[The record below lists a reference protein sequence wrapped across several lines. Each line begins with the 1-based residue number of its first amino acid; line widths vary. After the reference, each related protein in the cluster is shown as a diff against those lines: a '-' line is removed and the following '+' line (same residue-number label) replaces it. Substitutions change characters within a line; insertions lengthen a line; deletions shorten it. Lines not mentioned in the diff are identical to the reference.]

1 MWIPPRECSMPF
13 ALWVNETTKA
23 TSRYFFLQ
31 HRKGHGS
38 VRGFSSMLVGTLDN
52 VLDTKPS
59 PYRILHYQPSTGLCF
74 EIAADITLEAI
85 MLDWDW
91 LAKNLFRVISD
102 MESDSM
108 EEAEITNFTICKIQ
122 SLLAHRTQPSEEQND
137 PTSFQLAVNKFR
149 EKFRMPEDEKLV
161 NYYYCSYFR
170 KIPRQGQL
178 YLSLNHLC
186 FYSYILGSES
196 KLCFRYNELTEIK
209 KSGNTITIRAGQ
221 QSTKEYTFMFLL
233 SPSEV
238 YQLIEQL
245 SKLTMQKM
253 IQDPDRP
260 LVDHDPVILKK
271 MEKNVSQKTLLLR
284 DLTARQQSDEYR
296 IHFRVPKT
304 EILDGRIKASL
315 WAPYRKKHIEG
326 ILYLSQNYLCFKS
339 DVVAMVSLVIP
350 LSKIVSV
357 EKNEDPHNRFSNR
370 IIITTSDGNIFV
382 LQHILDR
389 EFLINKISELLSKTV
404 APARVPDDL
413 DWVKQEPLMHLFKDP
428 NNRAFDELQAEKMKR
443 WEEHFSMYG
452 RGISMFR
459 TTDTINLVIEGIP
472 DHLRREVWL
481 IFSGAIHMKMTH
493 PNLYKELVTKAK
505 DQHPVSFEEIERDL
519 HRSLPEHPAFQTSI
533 GITALRRVL
542 QAYALRNPEIGYCQ
556 AMNIVTSVFL
566 IYCDEEDAFWILSC
580 LCESLLP
587 DYYNDRVVGA
597 QIDQGL
603 LDELI
608 ASHLPNLHVKLA
620 ELGMIRMISLSWFL
634 TIFLSVM
641 PYESAL
647 HIIDC
652 FLCDGAKVIFIIALK
667 ILEWNQEKLLNCN
680 DDGEAMQLLS
690 NFLSGIFNDE
700 VQRIKIED
708 KEKQQVK
715 SQSVQTLIYEA
726 YLKFGKAITSQKIE
740 ELRNKHRRL
749 TVHQLEKDLENSVI
763 KNYKDNGYFDCDE
776 LRMLLCYT
784 KDEKISLK
792 NRSRPTSVSGG
803 EPVYDV
809 AVLNDAKKRFRDNR
823 YDCFRVDYETF
834 RKLFVDLTPWGHC
847 QNIDI
852 SEKLFRLMD
861 KQSCGYLEFKQL
873 IFAIGIICSK
883 RATEKLKLLYILHLP
898 PLLTT
903 QELETSSISES
914 RDSDTEVATEA
925 ESFFSE
931 NPLETLKSL
940 PSPIDIS
947 LEATSDV
954 ENLSLSHFN
963 ATPNLSMDESKSVGE
978 GETSSVFYVDLPSTS
993 GTLMVGG
1000 GSIAGTSGTATGA
1013 ANANL
1018 GEAESFGSRSDI
1030 SDLGFHRYGSLDESA
1045 SRRTGTEARSISGL
1059 RIFLDDPDS
1068 NFTYKTIPNM
1078 TQKNFISL
1086 WTTLLEILNKDRKV
1100 TDQEV
1105 QTSYKTLIALGED
1118 AAFNR
1123 RDDSNDSFTQ
1133 LAYPAVEVGGDG
1145 FDPNGNPSSSSSE
1158 RTPRHRSASG
1168 GGGGGFASN
1177 APDVPWEISLTQF
1190 VATAM
1195 AVGIIEEQFSLP
1207 FSISTRVETL
1217 QKNRRKCKS

>member
-13 ALWVNETTKA
+13 ALWVNETTKL
-23 TSRYFFLQ
+23 TSRYFLLQ

-38 VRGFSSMLVGTLDN
+38 LRGFSSMLVGTLDN
-52 VLDTKPS
+52 VLDTRPS
-59 PYRILHYQPSTGLCF
+59 PYRILHYQPSTGLCY

-85 MLDWDW
+85 MIDWEW
-91 LAKNLFRVISD
+91 LAKNLFRVINE
-102 MESDSM
+102 MET
-108 EEAEITNFTICKIQ
+108 EEEITNFTICKIQ
-122 SLLAHRTQPSEEQND
+122 SLLAHTSRPSEEQND
-137 PTSFQLAVNKFR
+137 PTSFQVAVCKFR

-161 NYYYCSYFR
+161 NYYYCSHFR

-178 YLSLNHLC
+178 YLSLNHIC

-209 KSGNTITIRAGQ
+209 KSGNTITLRAGQ
-221 QSTKEYTFMFLL
+221 AKEYTFVFLY
-233 SPSEV
+233 SPAEA

-253 IQDPDRP
+253 IQDPNQP
-260 LVDHDPVILKK
+260 LVDHDPVVLKK
-271 MEKNVSQKTLLLR
+271 TEKNVAQKTQLLR

-304 EILDGRIKASL
+304 EILDGMIKASL
-315 WAPYRKKHIEG
+315 WAPYAKKHITG
-326 ILYLSQNYLCFKS
+326 VLYLSQNYLCFKS
-339 DVVAMVSLVIP
+339 EVASAVALVIP

-357 EKNEDPHNRFSNR
+357 EKNEDPHNRFINR
-370 IIITTSDGNIFV
+370 IIITTSDGSIFV

-404 APARVPDDL
+404 PPARTHDDL
-413 DWVKQEPLMHLFKDP
+413 DWVKQEPLMHLYKDP
-428 NNRAFDELQAEKMKR
+428 NNRAFDDMQAEKMKR
-443 WEEHFSMYG
+443 WEEHFSLYG
-452 RGISMFR
+452 RNISMFR

-472 DHLRREVWL
+472 DQLRREIWM
-481 IFSGAIHMKMTH
+481 IFSGAIHMKMMN
-493 PNLYKELVTKAK
+493 PGLYQELVTRTK
-505 DQHPVSFEEIERDL
+505 DQSPVSFEEIERDL
-519 HRSLPEHPAFQTSI
+519 HRSLPEHPAFQTNI

-566 IYCDEEDAFWILSC
+566 IYCDEEDAFWILCC

-608 ASHLPNLHVKLA
+608 AGQLPSLHVKLS

-667 ILEWNQEKLLNCN
+667 ILEWNQEKLLECS

-690 NFLSGIFNDE
+690 TFLMGIFNDE
-700 VQRIKIED
+700 VQRIRIID
-708 KEKQQVK
+708 KEKQQIK

-740 ELRNKHRRL
+740 ELRNKHRRI

-763 KNYKDNGYFDCDE
+763 KNYKDNGYFDGEE

-784 KDEKISLK
+784 KDEKISVK
-792 NRSRPTSVSGG
+792 NRARPSSVNSS
-803 EPVYDV
+803 EPVFDM

-847 QNIDI
+847 QNIDVA
-852 SEKLFRLMD
+852 EKLFRLMD
-861 KQSCGYLEFKQL
+861 KQSAGYLEFKQL

-898 PLLTT
+898 PLLSA
-903 QELETSSISES
+903 QELETSSVCES

-925 ESFFSE
+925 ESFFSD
-931 NPLETLKSL
+931 NPMETIKSL

-947 LEATSDV
+947 LEATDV
-954 ENLSLSHFN
+954 ESLSLSHFN
-963 ATPNLSMDESKSVGE
+963 ATPNLSIDETSTNA
-978 GETSSVFYVDLPSTS
+978 ETSSIFYVDLPTTS
-993 GTLMVGG
+993 SSMIGGTAG
-1000 GSIAGTSGTATGA
+1000 GSASGGAVAGTSGHN
-1013 ANANL
+1013 NANL
-1018 GEAESFGSRSDI
+1018 GETESFGSRSDI
-1030 SDLGFHRYGSLDESA
+1030 SDLGFNRYSLDESV
-1045 SRRTGTEARSISGL
+1045 SRRGLSGATATTTEARSISGL
-1059 RIFLDDPDS
+1059 RIFLDEPDS

-1078 TQKNFISL
+1078 GQKNFISL
-1086 WTTLLEILNKDRKV
+1086 WTTLLEILNKEQRV
-1100 TDQEV
+1100 TDQQV
-1105 QTSYKTLIALGED
+1105 QTSYKTLISLGED
-1118 AAFNR
+1118 VAFSG

-1133 LAYPAVEVGGDG
+1133 LAFPAVEGGEMFQ

-1158 RTPRHRSASG
+1158 RTPKRRGSKTAAGHNSETL
-1168 GGGGGFASN
+1168 
-1177 APDVPWEISLTQF
+1177 WEISLNQF

-1195 AVGIIEEQFSLP
+1195 SVGVIEEQFSLP
-1207 FSISTRVETL
+1207 FSIKSRVETL

>member
-13 ALWVNETTKA
+13 ALWVNETTEIR
-23 TSRYFFLQ
+23 SRYFHLQ
-31 HRKGHGS
+31 HRKGHGG

-59 PYRILHYQPSTGLCF
+59 PYRILHYQPSTGLCY

-85 MLDWDW
+85 MADWDW
-91 LAKNLFRVISD
+91 LAKNLFRVINE
-102 MESDSM
+102 MET
-108 EEAEITNFTICKIQ
+108 EEEVTNFTICKIQ
-122 SLLAHRTQPSEEQND
+122 SLLAHCARPSSEDQND
-137 PTSFQLAVNKFR
+137 PASFQAVVSKFR
-149 EKFRMPEDEKLV
+149 EKFHMPEDEKLV
-161 NYYYCSYFR
+161 NYYYCNHLR

-178 YLSLNHLC
+178 YLSLNHIC

-209 KSGNTITIRAGQ
+209 KSGNTITLRTSPA
-221 QSTKEYTFMFLL
+221 KEYTFMFLY
-233 SPSEV
+233 SPAEA

-260 LVDHDPVILKK
+260 LVDHDPVVQKK
-271 MEKNVSQKTLLLR
+271 MEKNVTQKTQLLR

-296 IHFRVPKT
+296 IHFRVPKS
-304 EILDGRIKASL
+304 EILDGMIKASL
-315 WAPYRKKHIEG
+315 WAPYNKKHING
-326 ILYLSQNYLCFKS
+326 VLYLSQNYLCFRS
-339 DVVAMVSLVIP
+339 DVLAMVALVIP

-357 EKNEDPHNRFSNR
+357 EKNDDPHNRFSNR

-382 LQHILDR
+382 LQHIVDR

-404 APARVPDDL
+404 PPARVLDDL
-413 DWVKQEPLMHLFKDP
+413 NWVKQEPLMHLFMDP
-428 NNRAFDELQAEKMKR
+428 NNRAFDDLQAEKMKR

-472 DHLRREVWL
+472 DQLRREVWL
-481 IFSGAIHMKMTH
+481 IFSGAVHMKMMN
-493 PNLYKELVTKAK
+493 PGLYQELVTRAK
-505 DQHPVSFEEIERDL
+505 DQNPVSFEEIERDL
-519 HRSLPEHPAFQTSI
+519 HRSLPEHPAFQTNI

-608 ASHLPNLHVKLA
+608 AAQLPSLHVKLT

-667 ILEWNQEKLLNCN
+667 ILEWNQDKLLNCN

-690 NFLSGIFNDE
+690 SFLMGIFNDE
-700 VQRIKIED
+700 VQRIKIID

-726 YLKFGKAITSQKIE
+726 YLKFGKAISSQKIE
-740 ELRNKHRRL
+740 ELRNKHRRI

-763 KNYKDNGYFDCDE
+763 KNYKDNGYFDSEE

-784 KDEKISLK
+784 KDEKISVK
-792 NRSRPTSVSGG
+792 NRARPSSGNGG
-803 EPVYDV
+803 EPAYDMTI
-809 AVLNDAKKRFRDNR
+809 LNDAKKRFRDNR

-847 QNIDI
+847 QNVDI
-852 SEKLFRLMD
+852 AEKLFRLMD

-873 IFAIGIICSK
+873 IFAIGIICSR

-898 PLLTT
+898 PLLSA
-903 QELETSSISES
+903 QELETSSVSES

-925 ESFFSE
+925 ESFFSD
-931 NPLETLKSL
+931 NPIETIKSL

-947 LEATSDV
+947 LEATDGES
-954 ENLSLSHFN
+954 LSLSHFN
-963 ATPNLSMDESKSVGE
+963 ATPNLSMDETISTHA
-978 GETSSVFYVDLPSTS
+978 ETSSIFYVDLPTS
-993 GTLMVGG
+993 SGSLAGG
-1000 GSIAGTSGTATGA
+1000 AAGTSSGA
-1013 ANANL
+1013 AGGAASGTYSYGNANL

-1030 SDLGFHRYGSLDESA
+1030 SDLGFNRFSLDEGT
-1045 SRRTGTEARSISGL
+1045 SRRGGTTEARSISGL
-1059 RIFLDDPDS
+1059 RIFLDEPDS

-1078 TQKNFISL
+1078 GQKNFISL
-1086 WTTLLEILNKDRKV
+1086 WTTLLEILNKERKV

-1105 QTSYKTLIALGED
+1105 QTSYKTLISLGED
-1118 AAFNR
+1118 VVMTG

-1133 LAYPAVEVGGDG
+1133 LAFPSAMDSSDGG
-1145 FDPNGNPSSSSSE
+1145 FDPNGNPSSSSSSE
-1158 RTPRHRSASG
+1158 RTPKHVANSG
-1168 GGGGGFASN
+1168 ATE
-1177 APDVPWEISLTQF
+1177 AIWEISLNQF

-1195 AVGIIEEQFSLP
+1195 SVGVIDEQFSLP
-1207 FSISTRVETL
+1207 FSIKSRVEIL
-1217 QKNRRKCKS
+1217 QRNRRKCKS

>member
-13 ALWVNETTKA
+13 ALWVNETTKV
-23 TSRYFFLQ
+23 TSRYFLLQ
-31 HRKGHGS
+31 HRKGHGGL
-38 VRGFSSMLVGTLDN
+38 RGFSSMLVGTLDN
-52 VLDTKPS
+52 VLDTKP
-59 PYRILHYQPSTGLCF
+59 PPPSTGLCY

-91 LAKNLFRVISD
+91 LAKNLFRVINE
-102 MESDSM
+102 MET
-108 EEAEITNFTICKIQ
+108 EEEITNFTICKIQ
-122 SLLAHRTQPSEEQND
+122 SLLAHCSRPTEEQND
-137 PTSFQLAVNKFR
+137 PTSFQVAVCKFR

-178 YLSLNHLC
+178 YLSLNHIC

-196 KLCFRYNELTEIK
+196 KLCFRYNELTDIK
-209 KSGNTITIRAGQ
+209 KSGNTITVRAGQ
-221 QSTKEYTFMFLL
+221 QGSKEYTFVFLY
-233 SPSEV
+233 SPSEA

-260 LVDHDPVILKK
+260 IVDHDPVILKK
-271 MEKNVSQKTLLLR
+271 MEKNVAQKTLLLR

-304 EILDGRIKASL
+304 EILDGMIKASL
-315 WAPYRKKHIEG
+315 WAPYTKKHING
-326 ILYLSQNYLCFKS
+326 VLYLSQNYLCFKG
-339 DVVAMVSLVIP
+339 DVTGMVSLVVP

-357 EKNEDPHNRFSNR
+357 EKNDDPHNRLSNR

-382 LQHILDR
+382 LKHILDR

-404 APARVPDDL
+404 LPASRTHDDI
-413 DWVKQEPLMHLFKDP
+413 DWIKQEPLMYLYKDP
-428 NNRAFDELQAEKMKR
+428 NNRAFDDLQAEKMKR
-443 WEEHFSMYG
+443 WEEHFSLYG
-452 RGISMFR
+452 RGISMYR

-472 DHLRREVWL
+472 DQLRREVWL
-481 IFSGAIHMKMTH
+481 NFSGAVHMKLMQ
-493 PNLYKELVTKAK
+493 PNLYQQLVAKAK
-505 DQHPVSFEEIERDL
+505 DQCPVSFEEIERDL

-556 AMNIVTSVFL
+556 AMNIVSSVFL
-566 IYCDEEDAFWILSC
+566 IYCDEEDAFWILCC

-608 ASHLPNLHVKLA
+608 AGHLPNLHVKLT

-690 NFLSGIFNDE
+690 NFLMGIFNDE

-708 KEKQQVK
+708 KEKQQMK

-763 KNYKDNGYFDCDE
+763 KNYKDNGYFDADE

-792 NRSRPTSVSGG
+792 NRSRPTSVNGG

-809 AVLNDAKKRFRDNR
+809 TVLNDAKKRFRDNR

-847 QNIDI
+847 QNVDI

-898 PLLTT
+898 PLLTA
-903 QELETSSISES
+903 QELESSSAGEC

-925 ESFFSE
+925 ESFFSD

-947 LEATSDV
+947 LEASSDV
-954 ENLSLSHFN
+954 ENLSLSQFN
-963 ATPNLSMDESKSVGE
+963 ATTPPPPNLSMDDSHSHNA
-978 GETSSVFYVDLPSTS
+978 ETSSIFYVELPVASTS
-993 GTLMVGG
+993 GGAFG
-1000 GSIAGTSGTATGA
+1000 GTASTASG
-1013 ANANL
+1013 ANL
-1018 GEAESFGSRSDI
+1018 GEAEESFGSRSDI
-1030 SDLGFHRYGSLDESA
+1030 SDLGFQRYSGGLDESA
-1045 SRRTGTEARSISGL
+1045 SRRHEARSISGL
-1059 RIFLDDPDS
+1059 RIFLDEPDS

-1078 TQKNFISL
+1078 PQKNFISL
-1086 WTTLLEILNKDRKV
+1086 WTTLLEILNKERKV

-1105 QTSYKTLIALGED
+1105 QTSYKTLISLGED
-1118 AAFNR
+1118 AIVSR

-1133 LAYPAVEVGGDG
+1133 LAMEGAEA
-1145 FDPNGNPSSSSSE
+1145 FDPNGNPSGSSSSE
-1158 RTPRHRSASG
+1158 RTPRHSSA
-1168 GGGGGFASN
+1168 N
-1177 APDVPWEISLTQF
+1177 AATPSPEAIWEISLNQF

-1195 AVGIIEEQFSLP
+1195 SVGIIEEQFSLP
-1207 FSISTRVETL
+1207 FSIKTRVETL

>member
-1 MWIPPRECSMPF
+1 MWIPPRECSMPY
-13 ALWVNETTKA
+13 ALWVNETTKV
-23 TSRYFFLQ
+23 TSRYFLLQ

-38 VRGFSSMLVGTLDN
+38 LRGFSSMLVGTLDN

-59 PYRILHYQPSTGLCF
+59 PYRILHCQPSTGLCF

-91 LAKNLFRVISD
+91 LAKNLFRVINE
-102 MESDSM
+102 MET
-108 EEAEITNFTICKIQ
+108 EEEITNFTICKIQ
-122 SLLAHRTQPSEEQND
+122 SLLAHSSRPAEEQND
-137 PTSFQLAVNKFR
+137 PTSFQVAVCKFR

-178 YLSLNHLC
+178 YLSLNHIC

-196 KLCFRYNELTEIK
+196 KLCFRYNELTDIK
-209 KSGNTITIRAGQ
+209 KSGNTITVRAGQ
-221 QSTKEYTFMFLL
+221 QGSKEYTFVFLY
-233 SPSEV
+233 SPGEA

-260 LVDHDPVILKK
+260 IVDHDPVILKK
-271 MEKNVSQKTLLLR
+271 MEKNVAQKTLLLR

-296 IHFRVPKT
+296 IHFRVPKA
-304 EILDGRIKASL
+304 EILDGMIKASL
-315 WAPYRKKHIEG
+315 WAPYTKKHING
-326 ILYLSQNYLCFKS
+326 VLYLSQNYLCFKS
-339 DVVAMVSLVIP
+339 DVSSMVSLVIP

-357 EKNEDPHNRFSNR
+357 EKNDDPHNRFSNR

-389 EFLINKISELLSKTV
+389 EFLITKISELLSKTV
-404 APARVPDDL
+404 LPTRVPDDL
-413 DWVKQEPLMHLFKDP
+413 DWIKQEPLMHLYKDT
-428 NNRAFDELQAEKMKR
+428 NNRAFDDLQAEKMKR
-443 WEEHFSMYG
+443 WEEHFSLYG

-472 DHLRREVWL
+472 DQLRREVWL
-481 IFSGAIHMKMTH
+481 IFSGAIHMKMMQ
-493 PNLYKELVTKAK
+493 PNLYQQLVTKAK
-505 DQHPVSFEEIERDL
+505 DQSPVSFEEIERDL

-556 AMNIVTSVFL
+556 AMNIVSSVFL
-566 IYCDEEDAFWILSC
+566 IYCDEEDAFWILCC

-608 ASHLPNLHVKLA
+608 ASHLPNLHVKLT
-620 ELGMIRMISLSWFL
+620 ELGVIRMISLSWFL

-667 ILEWNQEKLLNCN
+667 ILEWNQEKLLNCS
-680 DDGEAMQLLS
+680 DDGEAMQLLTT
-690 NFLSGIFNDE
+690 FLMGIFNDE
-700 VQRIKIED
+700 VQRIIIED
-708 KEKQQVK
+708 KEKQQIK

-763 KNYKDNGYFDCDE
+763 KNFKDNGYFDSEE

-784 KDEKISLK
+784 KDEKNSLTA
-792 NRSRPTSVSGG
+792 RSRPTSVNGG

-809 AVLNDAKKRFRDNR
+809 TVLNDAKKRCRDNR

-847 QNIDI
+847 QNIDLP
-852 SEKLFRLMD
+852 EKLFRLMD

-898 PLLTT
+898 PLLTA
-903 QELETSSISES
+903 QELESSGGGGGGS

-925 ESFFSE
+925 ESFFSD

-947 LEATSDV
+947 LEASSDV
-954 ENLSLSHFN
+954 ENLSLSQFN
-963 ATPNLSMDESKSVGE
+963 ATTPNLSMDDSHSHNA
-978 GETSSVFYVDLPSTS
+978 ETSSIFYVELPVASMSAAGSGGGGAGPSTS
-993 GTLMVGG
+993 N
-1000 GSIAGTSGTATGA
+1000 ASGT
-1013 ANANL
+1013 NL

-1030 SDLGFHRYGSLDESA
+1030 SDLGFQRYGSSLDEGGA
-1045 SRRTGTEARSISGL
+1045 SRRNEARSISGL
-1059 RIFLDDPDS
+1059 RIFLDEPDS

-1086 WTTLLEILNKDRKV
+1086 WTTLLEILNKERKV

-1105 QTSYKTLIALGED
+1105 QTSYKTLISLGED
-1118 AAFNR
+1118 AILSR

-1133 LAYPAVEVGGDG
+1133 LAMEGGEV

-1158 RTPRHRSASG
+1158 RTPRHSSA
-1168 GGGGGFASN
+1168 N
-1177 APDVPWEISLTQF
+1177 APPEAVWEISLNQF

-1195 AVGIIEEQFSLP
+1195 SVGIIEEQFSRP
-1207 FSISTRVETL
+1207 FSINSRVEKL

>member
-1 MWIPPRECSMPF
+1 MWIPPRECSIPF
-13 ALWVNETTKA
+13 ALWVNETTK
-23 TSRYFFLQ
+23 TSSRYFLLQ

-38 VRGFSSMLVGTLDN
+38 LRGLSSMLVGTLDN

-59 PYRILHYQPSTGLCF
+59 PYRILHYQPSTGLCY

-85 MLDWDW
+85 MQDWEW
-91 LAKNLFRVISD
+91 LAKNLFRVINE
-102 MESDSM
+102 MET
-108 EEAEITNFTICKIQ
+108 EEEITNFTICKIQ
-122 SLLAHRTQPSEEQND
+122 SLLAHSSRSTEEQND
-137 PTSFQLAVNKFR
+137 PTSFQVAVFKFR

-178 YLSLNHLC
+178 YLSLNHIC
-186 FYSYILGSES
+186 FYSYILGSEC
-196 KLCFRYNELTEIK
+196 KLCLRYNELTDIK
-209 KSGNTITIRAGQ
+209 KSGNTITVRAGQ
-221 QSTKEYTFMFLL
+221 QSSKEYTFMFLY
-233 SPSEV
+233 SPSEA

-260 LVDHDPVILKK
+260 IVDHDPVLPKK
-271 MEKNVSQKTLLLR
+271 MEKNVVQKTQLLR
-284 DLTARQQSDEYR
+284 DLTTRQQSDEYR
-296 IHFRVPKT
+296 IHFRLPKT
-304 EILDGRIKASL
+304 EILDGMIKASL
-315 WAPYRKKHIEG
+315 WAPYNKKHING
-326 ILYLSQNYLCFKS
+326 MLYLSQNYLCFKS
-339 DVVAMVSLVIP
+339 EVTAMVALVIP
-350 LSKIVSV
+350 LSNILSV
-357 EKNEDPHNRFSNR
+357 EKTDDPHNRYSNR
-370 IIITTSDGNIFV
+370 IIITTSDLNIFV

-389 EFLINKISELLSKTV
+389 EFLINKISELVSKTV
-404 APARVPDDL
+404 APTRVRSDL
-413 DWVKQEPLMHLFKDP
+413 DWEKQEPLMHLFKDP
-428 NNRAFDELQAEKMKR
+428 NNHEFDDLQAEKMKR
-443 WEEHFSMYG
+443 WEEHFSLYG
-452 RGISMFR
+452 RGISMLR

-472 DHLRREVWL
+472 DELRREVWL
-481 IFSGAIHMKMTH
+481 IFSGATHMKMMH
-493 PNLYKELVTKAK
+493 PNCYQQLVTKAK
-505 DQHPVSFEEIERDL
+505 DQSPVSFEEIERDL

-556 AMNIVTSVFL
+556 AMNIVSSVFL
-566 IYCDEEDAFWILSC
+566 IYCDEEDTFWILSC

-608 ASHLPNLHVKLA
+608 SDNLPNLHVKLTD
-620 ELGMIRMISLSWFL
+620 LGMIRMISLSWFL

-690 NFLSGIFNDE
+690 NFLMGIFNDE

-708 KEKQQVK
+708 KEKQQIK

-726 YLKFGKAITSQKIE
+726 YLKYGKAITSQKIE
-740 ELRNKHRRL
+740 ELRNKHRRV

-763 KNYKDNGYFDCDE
+763 KNYKDNGYFDGDE

-784 KDEKISLK
+784 KDEKISVK
-792 NRSRPTSVSGG
+792 NRSRPTSVNSS

-809 AVLNDAKKRFRDNR
+809 LVLNDAKKRFRDNR

-834 RKLFVDLTPWGHC
+834 RRLFVDLTPWGHC
-847 QNIDI
+847 QNVDI

-898 PLLTT
+898 PLLSA
-903 QELETSSISES
+903 QELESSSGGES

-925 ESFFSE
+925 ESFFSD

-947 LEATSDV
+947 LEASSDV
-954 ENLSLSHFN
+954 ENLSLSQFN
-963 ATPNLSMDESKSVGE
+963 AVTPNLSMDDTHSTYA
-978 GETSSVFYVDLPSTS
+978 ETSSIFYVELPTAAGPS
-993 GTLMVGG
+993 GG
-1000 GSIAGTSGTATGA
+1000 GA
-1013 ANANL
+1013 ASSDTPSNNAC
-1018 GEAESFGSRSDI
+1018 EVESFGSRSDI
-1030 SDLGFHRYGSLDESA
+1030 SDLGFQRYNSMEEGG
-1045 SRRTGTEARSISGL
+1045 SRRTGQGNEARSISGL
-1059 RIFLDDPDS
+1059 RIFLDEPDS

-1078 TQKNFISL
+1078 TQKNFFSL
-1086 WTTLLEILNKDRKV
+1086 WTTLLEILNKECKV
-1100 TDQEV
+1100 TDQKV
-1105 QTSYKTLIALGED
+1105 QTSYQTLISLGENT
-1118 AAFNR
+1118 AMSR

-1133 LAYPAVEVGGDG
+1133 LAFPAAVEGAEA

-1158 RTPRHRSASG
+1158 RTPRHSTA
-1168 GGGGGFASN
+1168 N
-1177 APDVPWEISLTQF
+1177 APPEAAWEISLNQF

-1195 AVGIIEEQFSLP
+1195 SVGVIDEQFSLP
-1207 FSISTRVETL
+1207 FSIKSRVETL